1 MDKMKKGLL
10 LILSVAFI
18 VVLSACGGPKS
29 VNLLD
34 YVEVSFEGMD
44 TDGRAYY
51 YVDEYNAVV
60 ERSGFNPEKFE
71 EEMIKLVDKNP
82 GKAADIN
89 ALYSAYTLSI
99 DSEENL
105 SNGDK
110 VIVTVTVGDD
120 AKGIKGGEKEF
131 TVEGLEE
138 PEVLTMEEVKKHV
151 IVDFVGANER
161 GNARIQ
167 NTLPGELSYID
178 FTVENDGAL
187 SNGDTAKLIIDE
199 EYNSLIDYGYKLEE
213 GFEATYDV
221 KDLQYF
227 AKTADEIANLTDI
240 KRMIGEEVNKR
251 YQKESDWNFDY
262 VYDVKEEVMLYR
274 QFDDEDSY
282 YDGEGHGS
290 FVVLYSITEYN
301 NTAAKK
307 DKDPSQTFIA
317 MEGYRYIELNEDG
330 KANVSKIITQ
340 RQSEDNSYSLE
351 TVQQIYEGN
360 GYEVV
365 KEIEK
370 KKK

>member
-1 MDKMKKGLL
+1 MDKMKKGLIF
-10 LILSVAFI
+10 ILSVAFV

-29 VNLLD
+29 INLLD

-44 TDGRAYY
+44 TAGQVNY
-51 YVDEYNAVV
+51 YVDDYNAIVD
-60 ERSGFNPEKFE
+60 RSGFKPEKFE
-71 EEMIKLVDKNP
+71 EEMIKLVEKKP
-82 GKAADIN
+82 EKAAEIN
-89 ALYSAYTLSI
+89 SLYNVYSVSI
-99 DSEENL
+99 DSVENL
-105 SNGDK
+105 ANGDK
-110 VIVTVTVGDD
+110 VIVTVTVDED
-120 AKGIKGGEKEF
+120 AKGVKGGEKEF

-138 PEVLTMEEVKKHV
+138 PEILTMEEVKKHV

-167 NTLPGELSYID
+167 NTLPGDLSYID

-199 EYNSLIDYGYKLEE
+199 EYDSLIDYGYKLEE
-213 GFEATYDV
+213 GFEVTYDV

-307 DKDPSQTFIA
+307 GQKPQPNV
-317 MEGYRYIELNEDG
+317 YRNGRL
-330 KANVSKIITQ
+330 
-340 RQSEDNSYSLE
+340 SL
-351 TVQQIYEGN
+351 Y
-360 GYEVV
+360 
-365 KEIEK
+365 
-370 KKK
+370 